1 MRPVMR
7 ACLLLL
13 LAAGYAPAQAL
24 SFGLQ
29 AGIPL
34 TNLLAAAS
42 PAYHTAT
49 SRYTFGPAVR
59 IGLPHRCGFEAGVLY
74 KRLEYGAGAL
84 SGSAGRWEV
93 PLLIE
98 YSLRQP
104 VVRPFFGVGVSFN
117 RVTGATTTGLIELC
131 ACGVIVAEVFQGLRR
146 DKGRDELQRLFR
158 DLSFLEPSGI
168 ELYLRSAEIYR
179 AREGPRYDPP
189 STA

>member
-13 LAAGYAPAQAL
+13 LAAGCAPAQSV
-24 SFGLQ
+24 SFGVK

-42 PAYHTAT
+42 PAYHAAT
-49 SRYTFGPAVR
+49 SRYTFGPALR

-104 VVRPFFGVGVSFN
+104 VVRPFFGAGVSFN
-117 RVTGATTTGLIELC
+117 RVTGATTAGLIEL
-131 ACGVIVAEVFQGLRR
+131 RH
-146 DKGRDELQRLFR
+146 
-158 DLSFLEPSGI
+158 
-168 ELYLRSAEIYR
+168 RSAKGVVAAAGVETRRGPLRIAPEIR
-179 AREGPRYDPP
+179 VTRWGDRNFGVGEAPLHSHLTQAELLIGFRF
-189 STA
+189 

>member
-13 LAAGYAPAQAL
+13 LAAGCAPAQAV
-24 SFGLQ
+24 SFGLK
-29 AGIPL
+29 AGVSL

-42 PAYHTAT
+42 PAYHAAT

-104 VVRPFFGVGVSFN
+104 FLSR
-117 RVTGATTTGLIELC
+117 RLRRAATTAAKANPRITRITRIWESAKIRVNPRIIVVPARLAAQSAARRFQSWFFRC
-131 ACGVIVAEVFQGLRR
+131 AF
-146 DKGRDELQRLFR
+146 
-158 DLSFLEPSGI
+158 PTW
-168 ELYLRSAEIYR
+168 R
-179 AREGPRYDPP
+179 ALAA
-189 STA
+189 S

>member
-13 LAAGYAPAQAL
+13 LAAGCAPAQSV
-24 SFGLQ
+24 SFGLK
-29 AGIPL
+29 AGVPL

-42 PAYHTAT
+42 HAYHAAT
-49 SRYTFGPAVR
+49 SRYTFGPALR
-59 IGLPHRCGFEAGVLY
+59 IGLPHRLGFDAGVLY
-74 KRLEYGAGAL
+74 KRLEYGAGAA

-117 RVTGATTTGLIELC
+117 RVTGATTAGLIEL
-131 ACGVIVAEVFQGLRR
+131 RH
-146 DKGRDELQRLFR
+146 
-158 DLSFLEPSGI
+158 
-168 ELYLRSAEIYR
+168 RSAKGVVAAAGLETRRGPLRIAPEIR
-179 AREGPRYDPP
+179 VTRWGDRNFGVGDAPLHSQLTQTELLIGFRF
-189 STA
+189 